1 MKKELFANSLIDP
14 YLNRTRILYVEDED
28 MIRESM
34 ARILRRRINTL
45 FVGANGREGLELF
58 KQQSPDI
65 VITDIRMPQM
75 NGIEMAQNIREI
87 QEDVPIILTTAYND
101 EDYFLKAIEIGVVKY
116 IKKPIN
122 SKDLFSVL
130 VKVAKSISQQKEIDA
145 KNEFIK
151 TILDNNPAFLM
162 ITDVDDIFFLNKSFL
177 HFLGYCTFE
186 EFQAKGTNINR
197 FLVAKDDAFYKN
209 KNFTEWITE
218 VIHGK
223 ESEYIVYMAGKEQLK
238 SEAGAYLI
246 RATQIPEIQHTDRY
260 LITLTDISG
269 IESERKMFQDLA
281 CKDPLTTIYNRKKFE
296 DELEKE
302 IVRTERYKTGLTLII
317 FDIDHFKSINDTY
330 GHQAGDAVLV
340 ELTEIVSANV
350 RKTDIFARYGGEEF
364 VVITPETTLVGATEL
379 AEKLREMVQNY
390 NFSHVGHVTCSFGVS
405 EYLGSESAHTL
416 IKKADYA
423 LYIAKN
429 KGRNRVQV
437 VEKEHSLVFNLPF

>member
-1 MKKELFANSLIDP
+1 MKKELFANSAIDP
-14 YLNRTRILYVEDED
+14 YLNRARVLYVEDED

-58 KQQSPDI
+58 KQHSPDI

-87 QEDVPIILTTAYND
+87 QEDIPIILTTAYND

-122 SKDLFSVL
+122 STDLFSVL
-130 VKVAKSISQQKEIDA
+130 VKVAKHISQQKEIDA

-162 ITDVDDIFFLNKSFL
+162 ITDEEDIFFLNKSFL
-177 HFLGYCTFE
+177 HFLGYYTFE
-186 EFQAKGTNINR
+186 EFQAKGININR
-197 FLVAKDDAFYKN
+197 FLVVKDDAFYKN

-223 ESEYIVYMAGKEQLK
+223 ETEYIVYLSGKDQLK

-246 RATQIPEIQHTDRY
+246 RATQIPEIQHTDKY
-260 LITLTDISG
+260 LITFTDISG

-281 CKDPLTTIYNRKKFE
+281 CKDPLTSIYNRKKFE

-302 IVRTERYKTGLTLII
+302 IMRTERYKTGLTLMI

-330 GHQAGDAVLV
+330 GHQAGDAVLM
-340 ELTEIVSANV
+340 ELTEIVTANV
-350 RKTDIFARYGGEEF
+350 RKTDTFARYGGEEF

-379 AEKLREMVQNY
+379 AEKLRELIQDN
-390 NFSHVGHVTCSFGVS
+390 NFSNVGHVTCSFGVS
-405 EYLGSESAHTL
+405 EYMGAESAHTF

-429 KGRNRVQV
+429 NGRNRVQI

>member
-1 MKKELFANSLIDP
+1 MKKELFADSSIDP
-14 YLNRTRILYVEDED
+14 YLNRTRVLYVEDED

-34 ARILRRRINTL
+34 VRILKRRIKTIYT
-45 FVGANGREGLELF
+45 GANGREGLELF
-58 KQQSPDI
+58 KQHNPDV

-75 NGIEMAQNIREI
+75 SGIEMAQGIREI
-87 QEDVPIILTTAYND
+87 DEDVPVILTTAYND
-101 EDYFLKAIEIGVVKY
+101 EDFFLKAIEIGVVKY

-122 SKDLFSVL
+122 STDLFAVL

-151 TILDNNPAFLM
+151 TILDNNPAYVLL
-162 ITDVDDIFFLNKSFL
+162 TDEEDIFFMNKSFL
-177 HFLGYCTFE
+177 HFLGYDTFD
-186 EFQAKGTNINR
+186 EFKSNGLNINR
-197 FLVAKDDAFYKN
+197 FLVVKDDAFYKN
-209 KNFTEWITE
+209 KSFTEWMTE
-218 VIHGK
+218 VIHRK
-223 ESEYIVYMAGKEQLK
+223 EKQHIVYLAGKEQLK

-246 RATQIPEIQHTDRY
+246 SATQIPEIQHTDRY
-260 LITLTDISG
+260 LITFTDISG
-269 IESERKMFQDLA
+269 IESERRRFQDMA
-281 CKDPLTTIYNRKKFE
+281 CKDPLTSIFNRKKFE

-302 IVRTERYKTGLTLII
+302 ILRTERYKTSLTMMI

-330 GHQAGDAVLV
+330 GHQAGDAVLI
-340 ELTEIVSANV
+340 ELTEIVTANV

-364 VVITPETTLVGATEL
+364 VVITPETTLIGAIEL
-379 AEKLREMVQNY
+379 AEKLRELIQNN

-405 EYLGSESAHTL
+405 EYMNSESSHTF

-429 KGRNRVQV
+429 NGRNRVQF